1 MRQPSLFISHGAP
14 DIAIAD
20 TPATA
25 FLRGLFARLARPRA
39 ILVASAH
46 FEAEGEVLVSAD
58 AAPATIRDFGG
69 FDRRLYEI
77 EYPAPGDP
85 ALAGEIVAR
94 LGMAGLPARL
104 AADRGF
110 DHGTWVP
117 LHLMRPQADVP
128 VVQVSVDPS
137 AGPEHHHRL
146 GAALRA
152 LRDED
157 VLVIGSGAFTHDLRA
172 AFVNVRSGRRDAE
185 VPAFVDAFADWMS
198 ERILAGDRAALLD
211 YRSLAPFAV
220 QNHPSDEHLMP
231 LFVALGAAD
240 SSEAVQLLHSSRD
253 YGAIGMEAFAFGLD
267 EAANALATEVETLR
281 HLPRVGSFA

>member
-25 FLRGLFARLARPRA
+25 FLRGLFARLVKPRA

-46 FEAEGEVLVSAD
+46 FEAQGVVLVSAD

-77 EYPAPGDP
+77 DYPAPGEP

-94 LGMAGLPARL
+94 LAAAGMPARP
-104 AADRGF
+104 AVDRGF

-117 LHLMRPQADVP
+117 LHLMRPEADVP

-137 AGPEHHHRL
+137 AGPEHHRRL

-152 LRDED
+152 FRDED

-185 VPAFVDAFADWMS
+185 VPAFVDAFANWMS
-198 ERILAGDRAALLD
+198 ARILAGDRAALID
-211 YRSLAPFAV
+211 YRVRAPFAV

-231 LFVALGAAD
+231 LFVALGAAG
-240 SSEAVQLLHSSRD
+240 EAEPVQLLHSSRD
-253 YGAIGMEAFAFGLD
+253 YGAIGMEAFAFGLN
-267 EAANALATEVETLR
+267 EAPTAAAMEVDPLR